1 MAATQAMSSFAK
13 VLMQGGGPSPSN
25 VAMGLGVA
33 ATLYAGKESV
43 LFTNAGYIY
52 VIQNNISGSL
62 TVKSE
67 PGITLRAPFF
77 SSVTMY
83 KQIVTTSFEEDKN
96 RTDTTIRV
104 RFADTYIGQIPATFR
119 FKLPLDEMRMKKIHK
134 DFRSEMNLTETLLDR
149 NARDVTVVTA
159 TQYTGEEFFQGGLNQ
174 FKNQLQDQL
183 TGGIYETERKQVEV
197 EATEL
202 APVGM
207 NQETGGGRSLHTTKQ
222 LVWKTV
228 PILDDAGKE
237 KRVDNPLAQYGLSV
251 TQVLLTDPRPEV
263 PNKSRLEYYMQFINH
278 YVIL

>member
-1 MAATQAMSSFAK
+1 
-13 VLMQGGGPSPSN
+13 
-25 VAMGLGVA
+25 
-33 ATLYAGKESV
+33 
-43 LFTNAGYIY
+43 
-52 VIQNNISGSL
+52 
-62 TVKSE
+62 
-67 PGITLRAPFF
+67 
-77 SSVTMY
+77 
-83 KQIVTTSFEEDKN
+83 
-96 RTDTTIRV
+96 
-104 RFADTYIGQIPATFR
+104 
-119 FKLPLDEMRMKKIHK
+119 
-134 DFRSEMNLTETLLDR
+134 LTETLLDR

-207 NQETGGGRSLHTTKQ
+207 NQKTGGERSLHTTKQ

-263 PNKSRLEYYMQFINH
+263 PNKSRLEYYIQFINH
-278 YVIL
+278 HVIL

>member
-13 VLMQGGGPSPSN
+13 VLMQGGGPSPSS

-83 KQIVTTSFEEDKN
+83 KQIVTTSFEDKN

-207 NQETGGGRSLHTTKQ
+207 NQKTGGERSLHTTKQ

-263 PNKSRLEYYMQFINH
+263 PNKSRLEYYIQFINH
-278 YVIL
+278 HVIL